1 MLEDEMKETAVA
13 ETPQAFLERIGKDS
27 RLIAYS
33 SKEFGTPLDLIDG
46 LTVPNEL
53 FFIRSYGP
61 ILTNIEPDAW
71 RLKVTGLVEREIEI
85 TLDDLKQLPQRTMT
99 AFLECSGNSRSG
111 FEPDTE
117 GTKWSDSAI
126 GNAEWHGVSLS
137 SVLNLAGVK
146 PGAVDVVTQGAD
158 LADMQRGLP
167 IDVAMGAD
175 VMLVWQM
182 NGAELP
188 RPNGGPVRLL
198 VPGWGGIAST
208 KWIVGL
214 NVIDHAF
221 AGHYNR
227 ELYTLIT
234 QDEERVRPVREM
246 PVKSVIVSPRPG
258 ETVSSGEQTMYGY
271 AWSGYGA
278 IKKVEVSTDGGSHWQ
293 EATITHDGGRRSW
306 IRFEHR
312 WAASAGSAILC
323 SRAIDERG
331 LQQPEHAL
339 WNVKGYQMNAIS
351 HVPITID

>member
-1 MLEDEMKETAVA
+1 MKESVA
-13 ETPQAFLERIGKDS
+13 AESPQAFLERIGKDP

-33 SKEFGTPLDLIDG
+33 AKEFGTPLDLFEG
-46 LTVPNEL
+46 LIVPNEL

-61 ILTNIEPDAW
+61 ILTTIEPDAW
-71 RLKVTGLVEREIEI
+71 RLTVTGLVERDLEI

-126 GNAEWHGVSLS
+126 GNAEWLGVSLS

-146 PGAVDVVTQGAD
+146 AGAVDVVHKEPTSKTCSEGF
-158 LADMQRGLP
+158 RR
-167 IDVAMGAD
+167 VAMSAD

-182 NGAELP
+182 NGADLP

-214 NVIDHAF
+214 DVIDHAF

-234 QDEERVRPVREM
+234 EDDERVRPVREM
-246 PVKSVIVSPRPG
+246 PVKSVIVSSRPD
-258 ETVSSGEQTMYGY
+258 ETISHGEQTMYGY

-278 IKKVEVSTDGGSHWQ
+278 IKKVEVSTDGGNHWQ

-306 IRFEHR
+306 VRFEHR
-312 WAASAGSAILC
+312 WAASAGGQSFAHELPTSAVFS
-323 SRAIDERG
+323 SRNMPSGMSKAIR
-331 LQQPEHAL
+331 
-339 WNVKGYQMNAIS
+339 
-351 HVPITID
+351 

>member
-1 MLEDEMKETAVA
+1 MKETAAV
-13 ETPQAFLERIGKDS
+13 ETPQVFLKRIGKDS

-33 SKEFGTPLDLIDG
+33 AKEFGTPLDLIDG

-61 ILTNIEPDAW
+61 ILTTLEPSEW
-71 RLKVTGLVEREIEI
+71 RLKVTGLVEREIEL
-85 TLDDLKQLPQRTMT
+85 TLEDLKQLPQRTMT

-111 FEPDTE
+111 FEPETE

-158 LADMQRGLP
+158 LGDMQRGLP

-182 NGAELP
+182 NGADLP

-214 NVIDHAF
+214 DVIDHAF

-234 QDEERVRPVREM
+234 EDEERVRPVREM

-258 ETVSSGEQTMYGY
+258 ESVSHGEQTMYGY

-278 IKKVEVSTDGGSHWQ
+278 IKKVEVSIDGGSHWQ

-306 IRFEHR
+306 VRFESQ
-312 WAASAGSAILC
+312 WDATAGPAVIC
-323 SRAIDERG
+323 SRATDERG

-339 WNVKGYQMNAIS
+339 WNAKGYQMNAVS
-351 HVPITID
+351 HVPVIID